1 MLRYSISPK
10 TDIDLNALTV
20 ALLNYIVSQ
29 QKQNGFFIR
38 VEDSD
43 KDNTDESKI
52 QDTISVL
59 KKFAINTEAVVNQS
73 SNLNIYAQLA
83 TNLIKEKKAFACF
96 CDEEVQECSQNCQE
110 LEQVEIEAKV
120 NSGQKY
126 CVRTVEANE
135 IVSFKD
141 TILEKVEA
149 SPKQI
154 GNVLILRAN
163 GLPSNNFATAV
174 DDMSAS
180 IDTIIDLEKNI
191 DTTVKEIYIH
201 KLLNYDNSIEYAHL
215 PNIKNLDNISLKWLL
230 QEGFL
235 PDAIINYL
243 LTLVSGEE
251 RGLFY
256 LPDAV
261 EWLKLS
267 NISKEPVEFNLEEL
281 KELNRKHLE
290 NFDSVKLSKIFGF
303 ADSDIGE
310 LLKLYLKDAS
320 TIKELDEHI
329 VATFAPKPC
338 TEEMQKLVDII
349 KSAPYIESFDEFV
362 EYLENNSSLDKD
374 SIIDAL
380 RVLLTGSDK
389 SPDLELIYRYINPY
403 ILEVAKCR

>member
-1 MLRYSISPK
+1 MLRYSISPNA
-10 TDIDLNALTV
+10 DIDLNSLTV

-29 QKQNGFFIR
+29 QKQCAFFIR
-38 VEDSD
+38 VEDIEKD
-43 KDNTDESKI
+43 KIDESKL
-52 QDTISVL
+52 QDNINLL
-59 KKFAINTEAVVNQS
+59 KKFAINTEVVVNQS

-96 CDEEVQECSQNCQE
+96 CNEEAYECSQNCQE

-135 IVSFKD
+135 TVSFKD

-163 GLPSNNFATAV
+163 GLPSSNFATAV

-201 KLLNYDNSIEYAHL
+201 KLLKYYNSIEYAHL
-215 PNIKNLDNISLKWLL
+215 LNIKNLDNISLKWLL

-243 LTLVSGEE
+243 LTLVSGED

-261 EWLKLS
+261 EWLKLY

-338 TEEMQKLVDII
+338 TKEMQELVDII

-362 EYLENNSSLDKD
+362 EYLEKNSSLDKN
-374 SIIDAL
+374 SIIDVL
-380 RVLLTGSDK
+380 RVLLTGSNK
-389 SPDLELIYRYINPY
+389 SPDLELIYKYINPY

>member
-10 TDIDLNALTV
+10 SDIDLNSLTI

-29 QKQNGFFIR
+29 QKQCGFFIR

-43 KDNTDESKI
+43 KDNRDEAKLEDS
-52 QDTISVL
+52 ISIL

-96 CDEEVQECSQNCQE
+96 CNEESYACTQNCKE
-110 LEQVEIEAKV
+110 LKQSEIEAKV
-120 NSGQKY
+120 NSGKKY
-126 CVRTVEANE
+126 SVRAIKPNTN
-135 IVSFKD
+135 INFGDK
-141 TILEKVEA
+141 ILGKVEA
-149 SPKQI
+149 TPQEI
-154 GNVLILRAN
+154 GNILILNQN
-163 GLPSNNFATAV
+163 GLPSNNFATAI

-180 IDTIIDLEKNI
+180 IDTIIDMQENI
-191 DTTVKEIYIH
+191 DSRLKQIYIH
-201 KLLNYDNSIEYAHL
+201 KLLNYDNNIEYAHL
-215 PNIKNLDNISLKWLL
+215 PNIKRLDNISLKWLL

-243 LTLVSGEE
+243 LTLVNGEE

-256 LPDAV
+256 LPDV
-261 EWLKLS
+261 IEWLELS
-267 NISKEPVEFNLEEL
+267 NISKESMKFDLEML
-281 KELNRKHLE
+281 KELNRKHLQ
-290 NFDSVKLSKIFGF
+290 NFDNIKLSKIFGF

-338 TEEMQKLVDII
+338 TQEIKKLADIV
-349 KSAPYIESFDEFV
+349 KSAPYIENFDEFV
-362 EYLENNSSLDKD
+362 EYLKNKSSLDKS

-380 RVLLTGSDK
+380 RVLLTGNNK
-389 SPDLELIYRYINPY
+389 SPNLELIYKYLNPY